1 LAKNTSNHNTSSSSD
16 LSYSYQSQA
25 LEGLKI
31 LDFCWVAIGP
41 MTTRYLADHGAT
53 VIRIET
59 PSRLDILRNA
69 TPFKEGIAGVNR
81 SGYFATMNANKL
93 AMTVD
98 LKRPEGLEVIKKLVS
113 WADVVTENF
122 TPGTMEKLN
131 LGFSEL
137 QKINPSIIMFS
148 TSMFG
153 RGGPHSSQPG
163 LGPVL
168 TSLAGFTH
176 LTGWPDRAPVSPYGA
191 YTDFFLPHFAISGI
205 IAALDYREETGV
217 GQHLDMSQ
225 LEGAIHLLTP
235 TLLEYS
241 INGHIPMRS
250 GNNNPNASPHGVFP
264 CKDNDTW
271 CALACLT
278 ETQWNSLA
286 NLIGKPAL
294 RDNPNFRTL
303 RGRKENERE
312 LESYITSWT
321 SNYFCSDLMN
331 KLLAE
336 GIPAGMVNACSDL
349 LKDPQLTHRKH
360 FTTRKHPVMEEHL
373 VDGNPMILSDTP
385 GTVSNRSPL
394 LGEHNEYVLETI
406 LGMDAKEIASLK
418 ATGVFD

>member
-1 LAKNTSNHNTSSSSD
+1 
-16 LSYSYQSQA
+16 
-25 LEGLKI
+25 
-31 LDFCWVAIGP
+31 
-41 MTTRYLADHGAT
+41 
-53 VIRIET
+53 
-59 PSRLDILRNA
+59 
-69 TPFKEGIAGVNR
+69 
-81 SGYFATMNANKL
+81 
-93 AMTVD
+93 
-98 LKRPEGLEVIKKLVS
+98 
-113 WADVVTENF
+113 
-122 TPGTMEKLN
+122 
-131 LGFSEL
+131 
-137 QKINPSIIMFS
+137 MFS

-205 IAALDYREETGV
+205 IAALDYREETGI

-286 NLIGKPAL
+286 NLTGKPAL
-294 RDNPNFRTL
+294 KDNPNFRTL
-303 RGRKENERE
+303 RGRKENADANNHKSRIFT
-312 LESYITSWT
+312 LNSSKLMRLCSTNRRRFGNWKLRLKGRSWI
-321 SNYFCSDLMN
+321 S
-331 KLLAE
+331 
-336 GIPAGMVNACSDL
+336 
-349 LKDPQLTHRKH
+349 
-360 FTTRKHPVMEEHL
+360 
-373 VDGNPMILSDTP
+373 P
-385 GTVSNRSPL
+385 G
-394 LGEHNEYVLETI
+394 
-406 LGMDAKEIASLK
+406 
-418 ATGVFD
+418 